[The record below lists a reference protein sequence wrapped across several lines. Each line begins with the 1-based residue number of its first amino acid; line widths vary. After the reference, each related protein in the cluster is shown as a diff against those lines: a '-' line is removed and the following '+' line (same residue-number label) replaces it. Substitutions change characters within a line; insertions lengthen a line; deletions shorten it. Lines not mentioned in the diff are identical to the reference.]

1 MSRYFH
7 THDNRV
13 NYGEVLAPAPG
24 YELDFAVGM
33 TYSLDLEAFLSIPV
47 FLSCSDNTED
57 MNNSPYRVLDAI
69 KRVGEKIV
77 LFCNGDGIK
86 YVNPKNAPFFAMI
99 EDCVYPVSM
108 SDKHYFHPKL
118 WVIRYKKENKPDKLR
133 VIVLSR
139 NLTFD
144 RSLDIA
150 VTLDADVVNENHA
163 ENQGLADIVRF
174 AAKKM
179 PRGNKRNQTLGL
191 AESIERAGLFDC
203 GRDFDSY
210 RFIPF
215 GIDGHKK
222 ESEAF
227 FIRAY
232 DLIVVS
238 PFLSDS
244 IISKMADATLYN
256 KKIITRI
263 TAASQKVFDSF
274 GEVWVPKDGILTD
287 EILEETSVEETKRD
301 LHAKII
307 YRTTPSGNFLHL
319 GSLNATANAF
329 YRNVEFMLELK
340 YKPYHG
346 GIGTLCD
353 DLLPD
358 ENCVFRKLYSPSQE
372 ADGEREEEFC
382 DFSDVVRAIK
392 SAQVEET
399 DDGYRLTVYSRHLDS
414 DVEIAPMFK
423 SEAFIKFGEEAV
435 FDKLQICELSC
446 FYIVKRDNEKR
457 IIKIQTDGIPL
468 ERDDVLFNSIL
479 QDKAGFF
486 AYLLFLLSG
495 GQSEASFQ
503 QEDFRRLLSRK
514 DNDRVLQ
521 TLAPSLYER
530 LLRAAAE
537 GGDKIQSVADIAE
550 RVAPDMIDNTLKDLI
565 DLIKNSIRKRR

>member
-86 YVNPKNAPFFAMI
+86 YVNPKNALFFAMI

-108 SDKHYFHPKL
+108 PEKHYFHPKL
-118 WVIRYKKENKPDKLR
+118 WVIRYKKVNTLDKLR
-133 VIVLSR
+133 VIILSR

-144 RSLDIA
+144 RSLDIVA
-150 VTLDADVVNENHA
+150 TLDADVTDENHA

-174 AAKKM
+174 AVKKM
-179 PRGNKRNQTLGL
+179 PRGNKRNQALGL

-203 GRDFDSY
+203 GRDFDAY
-210 RFIPF
+210 RFVPF
-215 GIDGHKK
+215 GIDGYRK
-222 ESEAF
+222 ESETF
-227 FIRAY
+227 FNRAY

-238 PFLSDS
+238 PFLSDG
-244 IISKMADATLYN
+244 IVSKMADATLYN
-256 KKIITRI
+256 KRIITRI

-274 GEVWVPKDGILTD
+274 GEVWVPKDGIQTD
-287 EILEETSVEETKRD
+287 EVLEETSAEETKRD

-307 YRTTPSGNFLHL
+307 YRTTPVGSFLHL

-329 YRNVEFMLELK
+329 YKNVEFMLELK

-346 GIGTLCD
+346 GFVTLCS

-358 ENCVFRKLYSPSQE
+358 EDCVFRKLYSPSKE
-372 ADGEREEEFC
+372 ADGEKEEEFF
-382 DFSDVVRAIK
+382 DFSYIVRTIK
-392 SAQVEET
+392 LAKVEET
-399 DDGYRLTVYSRHLDS
+399 DEGYRLIVSSRQLDS
-414 DVEIAPMFK
+414 EVEIAPMLK
-423 SEAFIKFGEEAV
+423 SEAFVKLGEEVV
-435 FDKLQICELSC
+435 FDNIQIRELSC
-446 FYIVKRDNEKR
+446 FYIVKRGNEKR
-457 IIKIQTDGIPL
+457 IIKIPTDGIPA

-495 GQSEASFQ
+495 GQSEAYFQ